1 MDEIREIATTEDAE
15 KTTENTEVKKEKSMN
30 ELKKIV
36 EVIKE
41 NKSFFITSHI
51 RPDGDSIGSQLALK
65 CILERLGK
73 EVTIA
78 NHDSVPEIYDFLPG
92 RESIKQELPKDREFD
107 VALVLDSP
115 ELSRLESA
123 AGAIEKARVI
133 INIDHHLGN
142 ERFGKYNYV
151 DIEASA
157 VGEEIYELTKVMGFE
172 IDREIALCLYV
183 GILTDTGSFRQS
195 NTTPRTHE
203 IVADLMK
210 IGDLKPAQITH
221 QVYETQL
228 PSAIKLLSMTL
239 NTLERSEDGRI
250 AWMTITDEMFKETT
264 TTKAE
269 TENFIN
275 YVRSVKGSE
284 VAILFTRI
292 AEGEVKVSFRSKSSV
307 DVNRIAKTFGGGGHL
322 RASACTIKGDFKEVK
337 EKVLAEVEKQLKI

>member
-1 MDEIREIATTEDAE
+1 MD
-15 KTTENTEVKKEKSMN
+15 

-36 EVIKE
+36 EVIRE
-41 NKSFFITSHI
+41 NESFFITSHI

-65 CILERLGK
+65 RILEKLGK

-78 NHDSVPEIYDFLPG
+78 NHDPAPKTYDFLSG
-92 RESIKQELPKDREFD
+92 RESIKQELPKNREFD
-107 VALVLDSP
+107 VAFVLDSP
-115 ELSRLESA
+115 ELSRLGSTKET
-123 AGAIEKARVI
+123 IKKAKVI

-142 ERFGKYNYV
+142 KKFGKYNYV
-151 DIEASA
+151 NTKASA
-157 VGEEIYELTKVMGFE
+157 VGEEIYELTKVIGFK

-195 NTTPRTHE
+195 NTTSRSHE

-239 NTLERSEDGRI
+239 DTLKRSEDGRI
-250 AWMTITDEMFKETT
+250 AWMTIADEMFKETG

-284 VAILFTRI
+284 VAILFTEL
-292 AEGEVKVSFRSKSSV
+292 AKDEVKVSFRSKSIA
-307 DVNRIAKTFGGGGHL
+307 DVNSIAKTFGGGGHL
-322 RASACTIKGDFKEVK
+322 RASACTIKGDLEEVK
-337 EKVLAEVEKQLKI
+337 EKVLAEVEKQLR

>member
-1 MDEIREIATTEDAE
+1 MDELREIA
-15 KTTENTEVKKEKSMN
+15 K
-30 ELKKIV
+30 
-36 EVIKE
+36 VIKK
-41 NKSFFITSHI
+41 NKNFFITSHI

-65 CILERLGK
+65 RILERLGK

-92 RESIKQELPKDREFD
+92 IESIKQELLKDREFD

-115 ELSRLESA
+115 EFSRLESTA
-123 AGAIEKARVI
+123 EIVKKAKVI

-142 ERFGKYNYV
+142 EEFGKYNYV
-151 DIEASA
+151 DTEASA
-157 VGEEIYELTKVMGFE
+157 VGEEIYELTKVMGFK

-239 NTLERSEDGRI
+239 DTLERSEDGRI
-250 AWMTITDEMFKETT
+250 AWMTITDRMFKETGT
-264 TTKAE
+264 TNTE

-284 VAILFTRI
+284 VAILFT
-292 AEGEVKVSFRSKSSV
+292 ELTKDEVKVSFRSKSSV
-307 DVNRIAKTFGGGGHL
+307 NVNRIAKTFGGGGHL
-322 RASACTIKGDFKEVK
+322 RASACTIKGDLDEAKK
-337 EKVLAEVEKQLKI
+337 KVLAEVEKQLED

>member
-1 MDEIREIATTEDAE
+1 
-15 KTTENTEVKKEKSMN
+15 MN
-30 ELKKIV
+30 ELRKIA
-36 EVIKE
+36 EVIRE
-41 NKSFFITSHI
+41 NKSFFVTSHI

-65 CILERLGK
+65 HILERLGK

-78 NHDSVPEIYDFLPG
+78 NHDPVPKIYDFLSG
-92 RESIKQELPKDREFD
+92 RESIKQELPKNRKFN
-107 VALVLDSP
+107 VVVVLDSP
-115 ELSRLESA
+115 DLSRLGSTAE
-123 AGAIEKARVI
+123 IIRKAKVI

-142 ERFGKYNYV
+142 EGFGKYNYV
-151 DIEASA
+151 DTKASA
-157 VGEEIYELTKVMGFE
+157 VGEEMYELTKVMGFK

-239 NTLERSEDGRI
+239 DTLETSEDGQI
-250 AWMTITDEMFKETT
+250 AWMTITDEMFKVTG

-284 VAILFTRI
+284 VAILFT
-292 AEGEVKVSFRSKSSV
+292 ELVKDEVKVSFRSKSSA

-322 RASACTIKGDFKEVK
+322 HASACTIKGDLEEVK
-337 EKVLAEVEKQLKI
+337 EKVLAEVEKQLKD

>member
-1 MDEIREIATTEDAE
+1 
-15 KTTENTEVKKEKSMN
+15 MN
-30 ELKKIV
+30 ELKKIA

-51 RPDGDSIGSQLALK
+51 RPDGDSIGSQLVLK
-65 CILERLGK
+65 YILERLGK

-92 RESIKQELPKDREFD
+92 KESIKQELPKNKEFD
-107 VALVLDSP
+107 VAFVLDSP
-115 ELSRLESA
+115 ELSRLGNIAE
-123 AGAIEKARVI
+123 IIRRTKVI

-157 VGEEIYELTKVMGFE
+157 VGEQIYELTKLMGFE

-195 NTTPRTHE
+195 NTTFRTHE

-210 IGDLKPAQITH
+210 IGDLKPAWIIH

-228 PSAIKLLSMTL
+228 PSTIKLLSMTL

-250 AWMTITDEMFKETT
+250 AWMTITDEMFKEAAA
-264 TTKAE
+264 TKAE
-269 TENFIN
+269 TDNFIN

-284 VAILFTRI
+284 VAILFTKL

-322 RASACTIKGDFKEVK
+322 RASACTIKGDLKEVK
-337 EKVLAEVEKQLKI
+337 EKVLTEVEKQLSNQ